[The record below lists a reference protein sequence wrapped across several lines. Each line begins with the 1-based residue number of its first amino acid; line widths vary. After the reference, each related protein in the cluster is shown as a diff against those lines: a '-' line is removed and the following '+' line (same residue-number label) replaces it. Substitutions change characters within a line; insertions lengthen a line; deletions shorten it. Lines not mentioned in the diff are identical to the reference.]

1 MHASIQ
7 TEGMHHKAG
16 AFPRLNN
23 VVCPRT
29 MIRWRLLMHCSG
41 LVTSWRATLASIR
54 TDHAQSSRA
63 PIGNRRG
70 RRPFRHGRPGIES
83 FLHNV
88 IRSRK
93 MICWRLSMHR
103 ELSGFVTSWRA
114 DLAFNSDGACSLAM
128 FARARA
134 SPPPFSWVN
143 RRGRRPI
150 CLAPY
155 VRP

>member
-1 MHASIQ
+1 MLPFRRRACTTKLARSLDSLHVI
-7 TEGMHHKAG
+7 
-16 AFPRLNN
+16 R
-23 VVCPRT
+23 PRT
-29 MIRWRLLMHCSG
+29 MIRWRLLTHCSG

-54 TDHAQSSRA
+54 TDHAQRSRA

-70 RRPFRHGRPGIES
+70 RRPFRHGRPGIEN

-93 MICWRLSMHR
+93 MICWRLLMRR

-128 FARARA
+128 FARA
-134 SPPPFSWVN
+134 PFSWVN
-143 RRGRRPI
+143 RRERRPI